1 MDLVST
7 HLCKPRFPSNSTRF
21 LLVRNPTVMKKLRA
35 EISLACDSNSDL
47 TRDDL
52 RRMPYLQNVLKESE
66 SPRKY
71 LECHHLAH

>member
-7 HLCKPRFPSNSTRF
+7 HSRKWRLPSNSTRF
-21 LLVRNPTVMKKLRA
+21 LLVRHSNVMKKLRA
-35 EISLACDSNSDL
+35 EISLACDSKSNL

-66 SPRKY
+66 SLR
-71 LECHHLAH
+71 LVHECHHIAD